1 MGGWND
7 TGEGDRFAS
16 AKGKPPVPLIKFGNG
31 GVVEECQLMKLRERV
46 RDLIVIPVNLPN
58 PIHPSHLNSCSSLV
72 FRHIRRSFAER
83 RLDAEPHGPD
93 ETGYDQPDDRLEGV
107 ALRLLDASAPAP
119 QMLKIRPNIRVSVR
133 SKLSRR
139 KRVTF

>member
-1 MGGWND
+1 
-7 TGEGDRFAS
+7 
-16 AKGKPPVPLIKFGNG
+16 
-31 GVVEECQLMKLRERV
+31 
-46 RDLIVIPVNLPN
+46 
-58 PIHPSHLNSCSSLV
+58 LV

-93 ETGYDQPDDRLEGV
+93 EAGYDQPDDRLEGV
-107 ALRLLDASAPAP
+107 ALRLLHASAPAP